1 MKPANGELKKKIV
14 FSSCV
19 EIKQPHAM
27 TGPKEIKKIFLLF
40 WQKKFWKKGVNIYMF
55 APFYFIKMESFY

>member
-1 MKPANGELKKKIV
+1 
-14 FSSCV
+14 
-19 EIKQPHAM
+19 M
-27 TGPKEIKKIFLLF
+27 TGPKETKKIFLLF